1 VKNVGSN
8 NLQEIAFLVEICLKE
23 EFEYTWGIGDYHCL
37 RNVVKIPRGVI
48 RIRKPKKN
56 WQHNGQKK
64 KYKGTYND
72 LQNIHI
78 KLKIE

>member
-23 EFEYTWGIGDYHCL
+23 EFEYTWEIGDYHCL

-48 RIRKPKKN
+48 RIRKSKKN
-56 WQHNGQKK
+56 
-64 KYKGTYND
+64 
-72 LQNIHI
+72 
-78 KLKIE
+78 